1 METRQIAP
9 TSKLAFTLILVLF
22 LCAPAT
28 ALAPEIY
35 SVKPDHGTN
44 DAPTE
49 ITILGNN
56 FEATPR
62 VALYRGGPDIVGS
75 ADAQSSAEGVQV
87 SGNYAYVADGSAGL
101 QVIDITDP
109 TNPAVVGSADTKGYA
124 RDVYVLGNYAY
135 LANDM
140 IEYESEYGGL
150 RIIDITD
157 PTNPTVV
164 GSADTSS
171 YANGVHVSGNYAYVA
186 DTTSGLQVVDIT
198 DPTNP
203 AVVGSADT
211 PGMTWDVYVSGNY
224 AYVGDGYA
232 GLQVLTK
239 FEPCTNTAFIDSTT
253 LTATVPVGLPPGTYN
268 LHVTNPNPEWAILYN
283 AFTVTS
289 GESDNDG
296 DFRYVGSGETG

>member
-101 QVIDITDP
+101 QV
-109 TNPAVVGSADTKGYA
+109 
-124 RDVYVLGNYAY
+124 
-135 LANDM
+135 
-140 IEYESEYGGL
+140 
-150 RIIDITD
+150 IDITD